1 MSPRKPAEHPLSEAV
16 ALRQRFIRSA
26 NVERDADPDDDV
38 GYIPTGRSLEV
49 LRRFVKS
56 SADASATRA
65 WSLTGPY
72 GAGKSSFALFL
83 DALVGGSGDASA
95 QGARAVLAG
104 ADPALADEL
113 STAMAELGA
122 DADGFLR
129 AVVTAQREP
138 ATATLARAMHVAAER
153 RWGRRL
159 PAAIRRALNE
169 MDERSDSR
177 SLQRV
182 AEALAAEAPL
192 LILIDEFG
200 KNIEHFVDGDPD
212 GDLFVL
218 QELAELTAN
227 RGGRVFVMT
236 LQHLALDDYV
246 SRGSGLQRREWSK
259 IQGRFEEISFV
270 ETGAG
275 LLRLVESALDASAMS
290 AAMRGAVKRWASD
303 AERRCRELGIS
314 ATVIGDASTIA
325 NCYPIHPV
333 ALAALPE
340 LCARFGQHGRTLFS
354 FLASGEPH
362 SLRAFL
368 DEHTIDTA
376 APATVGLD
384 RVYDYFVESAGGM
397 VAAASE
403 GSRLLEIATRIRE
416 AQGLDPEDERCIKVV
431 GLLNLISAGGALRA
445 STSMV
450 TFALGDGG
458 GAGSRQGTTRRLHR
472 LEKQGLLTY
481 REFAD
486 EYRIWHGTD
495 IDLKSAVLLAREQLR
510 PTTTSELLSAHSPM
524 SPTVAGRHTQRVGML
539 RFFDVVFADESSATI
554 TAPGPGD
561 HADGLVVY
569 FVGEPDKAA
578 SLPIPAGL
586 KPVIVATT
594 SEWSSLADAALE
606 LAAVMTVLSREDVA
620 GDWVARR
627 ELQERAAVARRQLSA
642 RLAGAFGPAAADV
655 TWTRADTGETLD
667 GRRGLSRMLSDLC
680 DDIYRASPEL
690 KNEMIGRSD
699 LSSQGAK
706 ARRELIEAML
716 ARPTEERLGI
726 DGFGPERAIYEA
738 TLHKTGIHRR
748 NSGGGWRFG
757 PPSSRDSLS
766 SVWRTMSE
774 AVDRS
779 HADAVSVRNVYDALM
794 QAPIGLKEGPIP
806 LLLVAFLQCRHEDV
820 AIYQDGT
827 YQPVLTAD
835 LVERLIKTPERFA
848 LKRFDL
854 RGSRQGVLEAI
865 AIAVGRDEALRPRN
879 ASVLAVA
886 APLLS
891 LLRRLPQYTLRASK
905 GLSETARAVRTALLE
920 AREPDELLF
929 RDLPRSCGGTPFS
942 PGRRPSDARAAEY
955 ADQLAAAIAE
965 LSSAFNSLRGFVRG
979 ELSGHLSLPSTMPD
993 LRLDLRARARRLE
1006 GQVIDPSLRSFLFT
1020 AADDHLDDEDW
1031 LEAIGL
1037 AVSDRPPASWRDED
1051 VSKFVARLGEI
1062 AGLLGRVEAL
1072 HFDALASGGEGFLA
1086 RRVSVTA
1093 PDGQERRTV
1102 VWVDET
1108 KLGELAA
1115 LADRVREEARHL
1127 LGGQGE
1133 EALLAV
1139 LSERVLGPFEALEA
1153 EAPNLDVVQEAIGDR

>member
-1 MSPRKPAEHPLSEAV
+1 MSPRKVAQHTLSEAIT
-16 ALRQRFIRSA
+16 LRQRFIRSA
-26 NVERDADPDDDV
+26 NVERDVDPNDDG

-56 SADASATRA
+56 SGDASASRA

-83 DALVGGSGDASA
+83 DALVGSSRDPSSA
-95 QGARAVLAG
+95 GARAVLAG
-104 ADPALADEL
+104 ADHALAAEL
-113 STAMAELGA
+113 STAIAELGA
-122 DADGFLR
+122 ESDGFLR

-138 ATATLARAMHVAAER
+138 VTATLSRAMHVAAER
-153 RWGRRL
+153 RWGRRPPL
-159 PAAIRRALNE
+159 AIRRALTE
-169 MDERSDSR
+169 MDQRSDSR

-182 AEALAAEAPL
+182 AEVLASEAPL

-200 KNIEHFVDGDPD
+200 KNIEHFVDGDPNS
-212 GDLFVL
+212 DLFVL
-218 QELAELTAN
+218 QELAELTAT

-275 LLRLVESALDASAMS
+275 LLRLVESALDASAMPGAMS
-290 AAMRGAVKRWASD
+290 AAVKRWARD

-325 NCYPIHPV
+325 NCYPLHPV

-368 DEHTIDTA
+368 EDRTVDTSEL
-376 APATVGLD
+376 PTVRLD

-416 AQGLDPEDERCIKVV
+416 AQGLDSEDERCIKVI

-450 TFALGDGG
+450 SFALGDGG
-458 GAGSRQGTTRRLHR
+458 SAGSRQATSRRLQR

-510 PTTTSELLSAHSPM
+510 PATTSELLSAHSPM

-539 RFFDVVFADESSATI
+539 RFFDVVFADESTSTI
-554 TAPGPGD
+554 TVPGPAD

-569 FVGEPDKAA
+569 FVGESDRGA
-578 SLPIPAGL
+578 SLPIPVGA
-586 KPVIVATT
+586 KPVVVATT
-594 SEWSSLADAALE
+594 SDWSLLADAALE
-606 LAAVMTVLSREDVA
+606 LAAVMAVLSRDDVA

-627 ELQERAAVARRQLSA
+627 ELQERGALARRQLSA
-642 RLAGAFGPAAADV
+642 RLADAFGPGATEVA
-655 TWTRADTGETLD
+655 WTRADTGETLD

-680 DDIYRASPEL
+680 DDIYSASAEL

-716 ARPTEERLGI
+716 ARSAEERLGI
-726 DGFGPERAIYEA
+726 EGFGPERAIYEA
-738 TLHKTGIHRR
+738 MLHKTGIHRL
-748 NSGGGWRFG
+748 NSAGGWRFG

-766 SVWRTMSE
+766 SVWRALSE
-774 AVDRS
+774 AVDRA
-779 HADAVSVRNVYDALM
+779 HVDAVSVRAIYDALM

-827 YQPVLTAD
+827 YQPALSAD

-865 AIAVGRDEALRPRN
+865 ALAVGRDEALRPRN

-905 GLSETARAVRTALLE
+905 GLSETAQAVRSALLE
-920 AREPDELLF
+920 AHEPDELLF
-929 RDLPRSCGGTPFS
+929 RDLPRACGGAPFAA
-942 PGRRPSDARAAEY
+942 GRRPSDSRASEY
-955 ADQLAAAIAE
+955 ADQLATAIVE
-965 LSSAFNSLRGFVRG
+965 LSTAFESLRGFVRG
-979 ELSGHLSLPSTMPD
+979 ELAAQLSLPPAMPD

-1037 AVSDRPPASWRDED
+1037 SVSDRPPASWRDED

-1072 HFDALASGGEGFLA
+1072 HFDALASGGEGFVA

-1108 KLGELAA
+1108 KLAALAA

-1139 LSERVLGPFEALEA
+1139 LSERVLGPFEVLDA
-1153 EAPNLDVVQEAIGDR
+1153 EAPNLEVVQEAIGDR

>member
-1 MSPRKPAEHPLSEAV
+1 MSLHEASQQPLGDAIS
-16 ALRQRFIRSA
+16 LRRRFVRSV
-26 NVERDADPDDDV
+26 NVERDGDPNEDV

-56 SADASATRA
+56 SLDGSATRA

-83 DALVGGSGDASA
+83 DALVGGSHDASA
-95 QGARAVLAG
+95 VGARAVLAG
-104 ADPALADEL
+104 ADFALASAL
-113 STAMAELGA
+113 STAMTELGA
-122 DADGFLR
+122 ETHGFVR

-138 ATATLARAMHVAAER
+138 ATATLARAMHLAAAR
-153 RWGRRL
+153 RWSGRPPL
-159 PAAIRRALNE
+159 AVRRALTE

-182 AEALAAEAPL
+182 AKALAAEAPL

-200 KNIEHFVDGDPD
+200 KNLEHFVDGDPS

-218 QELAELTAN
+218 QELAELTAT

-246 SRGSGLQRREWSK
+246 TRGSGLQRREWSK

-270 ETGAG
+270 ESGAG
-275 LLRLVESALDASAMS
+275 LLRLVESALDASAMPAPMR
-290 AAMRGAVKRWASD
+290 AAVEQWAGN

-314 ATVIGDASTIA
+314 ATVIGEARTIA
-325 NCYPIHPV
+325 NCYPLHPV

-368 DEHTIDTA
+368 QEAI
-376 APATVGLD
+376 PGNNELLTVRLD
-384 RVYDYFVESAGGM
+384 RIYDYFVESARGM
-397 VAAASE
+397 VAAASD

-416 AQGLDPEDERCIKVV
+416 AQGLDSEDERCIKVI

-450 TFALGDGG
+450 TYALADG
-458 GAGSRQGTTRRLHR
+458 AHTGSRKATSRRLQR
-472 LEKQGLLTY
+472 LEQHGLLTY

-495 IDLKSAVLLAREQLR
+495 IDLKSGVLIAREQLR
-510 PTTTSELLSAHSPM
+510 AATTSQLLSAHAPM
-524 SPTVAGRHTQRVGML
+524 SSTVAGRHTQRVGML
-539 RFFDVVFADESSATI
+539 RFFDVTFADENTTTI
-554 TAPGPGD
+554 TPPGPAD

-569 FVGEPDKAA
+569 FVGDPDKAA
-578 SLPIPAGL
+578 SLHIPTDT
-586 KPVIVATT
+586 KPVVVATT
-594 SEWSSLADAALE
+594 SEWEALADAALE
-606 LAAVMTVLSREDVA
+606 LAAVMTVLGRDDVA
-620 GDWVARR
+620 KDWVARR
-627 ELQERAAVARRQLSA
+627 ELQERAALARRQLSD
-642 RLAGAFGPAAADV
+642 RLAGAFGPNAAEV
-655 TWTRADTGETLD
+655 SWTRADTRKTLD

-680 DDIYRASPEL
+680 DDIYSASPEL

-706 ARRELIEAML
+706 ARRQLIEAML
-716 ARPTEERLGI
+716 ARPSEERLGI
-726 DGFGPERAIYEA
+726 EGFGPDRAIYEA
-738 TLHKTGIHRR
+738 MLHKTGIHRP
-748 NSGGGWRFG
+748 NSAGGWRFG
-757 PPSSRDSLS
+757 PPSSRESLS
-766 SVWRTMSE
+766 PVWRALSA
-774 AVDRS
+774 AVDRT
-779 HADAVSVRNVYDALM
+779 HLGPLSVRDIYDVLM
-794 QAPIGLKEGPIP
+794 RAPIGLKEGPIP
-806 LLLVAFLQCRHEDV
+806 VLAAAFLQCRHEDV

-835 LVERLIKTPERFA
+835 LIERLIKTPERFA

-854 RGSRQGVLEAI
+854 RGLRQGVLDAI
-865 AIAVGRDEALRPRN
+865 ALAVGRDEALRPRN

-891 LLRRLPQYTLRASK
+891 LLRRLPQYTLRASS
-905 GLSETARAVRTALLE
+905 GLSETAQAVRTALLE

-929 RDLPRSCGGTPFS
+929 RDLPRACGVAPFAA
-942 PGRRPSDARAAEY
+942 GRRPSDERASEF
-955 ADQLAAAIAE
+955 ADHLQAAVTE
-965 LSSAFNSLRGFVRG
+965 LSTAFASLRGFVRSQ
-979 ELSGHLSLPSTMPD
+979 LADQLSLPPAMRD
-993 LRLDLRARARRLE
+993 LRNDLRARARRLE

-1020 AADDHLDDEDW
+1020 AGDDHLDDEDW

-1037 AVSDRPPASWRDED
+1037 AVSDRPPASWRDDD

-1072 HFDALASGGEGFLA
+1072 HFDALAAAGEGFLA

-1102 VWVDET
+1102 VWVDGT
-1108 KLGELAA
+1108 KLVELAA
-1115 LADRVREEARHL
+1115 LADKVRAEARHL

-1139 LSERVLGPFEALEA
+1139 LSERVLGPFEALDVDA
-1153 EAPNLDVVQEAIGDR
+1153 ANLEVVQEVIG

>member
-1 MSPRKPAEHPLSEAV
+1 MRPRKAVQRSLNEAIG
-16 ALRQRFIRSA
+16 LRQRFIRSA
-26 NVERDADPDDDV
+26 NVERDTDPTDDV

-49 LRRFVKS
+49 LRRIVKS
-56 SADASATRA
+56 AADPSASRA

-83 DALVGGSGDASA
+83 DALVGSSQDPLAV
-95 QGARAVLAG
+95 GARTVLAG
-104 ADPALADEL
+104 ADRALAAEL
-113 STAMAELGA
+113 ATTMTELGA
-122 DADGFLR
+122 DVGGFLR

-138 ATATLARAMHVAAER
+138 ATATLARALHLATER
-153 RWGRRL
+153 RWGRSAPLSLRK
-159 PAAIRRALNE
+159 ALDQ

-182 AEALAAEAPL
+182 AEALAGEAPL

-200 KNIEHFVDGDPD
+200 KNIEYFVDGDPN

-218 QELAELTAN
+218 QELAELSAT

-275 LLRLVESALDASAMS
+275 LLRLVESALDASAMPG
-290 AAMRGAVKRWASD
+290 AMRTAVKRWSSD
-303 AERRCRELGIS
+303 AERQCHELGIS
-314 ATVIGDASTIA
+314 ATMVGDASTIA
-325 NCYPIHPV
+325 NCYPLHPV

-368 DEHTIDTA
+368 DECIPSTSEL
-376 APATVGLD
+376 PTVRLD

-431 GLLNLISAGGALRA
+431 GLLNLISAGGALRSSA
-445 STSMV
+445 AMV

-458 GAGSRQGTTRRLHR
+458 SAGSRQATSRRLQR

-486 EYRIWHGTD
+486 EFRIWHGTD
-495 IDLKSAVLLAREQLR
+495 IDLRSAVLLAREQLR
-510 PTTTSELLSAHSPM
+510 PATTSELLSAHSPM

-539 RFFDVVFADESSATI
+539 RFFEVVFAGESTAAI
-554 TAPGPGD
+554 IAPGPAD
-561 HADGLVVY
+561 PADGLVVY
-569 FVGEPDKAA
+569 FVGEPGEAA
-578 SLPIPAGL
+578 SLSISAGA
-586 KPVIVATT
+586 KPVVVATT
-594 SEWSSLADAALE
+594 SEWPGLADAALE
-606 LAAVMTVLSREDVA
+606 LAAVMTVLSRDDVA

-627 ELQERAAVARRQLSA
+627 ELQERAALARRQLSG
-642 RLAGAFGPAAADV
+642 RLAGAFGPGAADV
-655 TWTRADTGETLD
+655 AWTRADTGEILD

-680 DDIYRASPEL
+680 DAIYRASPEL

-716 ARPTEERLGI
+716 ARPSEERLGI
-726 DGFGPERAIYEA
+726 EGFGPERAIYEA
-738 TLHKTGIHRR
+738 MLRKTGIHRL
-748 NSGGGWRFG
+748 NSAGGWRFG

-766 SVWRTMSE
+766 SVWRALSE
-774 AVDRS
+774 AVD
-779 HADAVSVRNVYDALM
+779 HAHVDAVTVRHVYDALM

-806 LLLVAFLQCRHEDV
+806 LMVVAFLQCRHEDV

-854 RGSRQGVLEAI
+854 RGSRQGVLDAI

-905 GLSETARAVRTALLE
+905 GLTERAQAVRTALLE

-929 RDLPRSCGGTPFS
+929 RDLPRACGGGPFAAGS
-942 PGRRPSDARAAEY
+942 RPSDVRASEY

-965 LSSAFNSLRGFVRG
+965 LSSAFDSLRGFVRS
-979 ELSGHLSLPSTMPD
+979 ELAGQLSLPPAMAD
-993 LRLDLRARARRLE
+993 LRVDLRARARRLE

-1108 KLGELAA
+1108 KLVELAA
-1115 LADRVREEARHL
+1115 LADKVREEARHL

-1139 LSERVLGPFEALEA
+1139 LSERVLGPFVALDA
-1153 EAPNLDVVQEAIGDR
+1153 EAPNLEVVQEAIGDR